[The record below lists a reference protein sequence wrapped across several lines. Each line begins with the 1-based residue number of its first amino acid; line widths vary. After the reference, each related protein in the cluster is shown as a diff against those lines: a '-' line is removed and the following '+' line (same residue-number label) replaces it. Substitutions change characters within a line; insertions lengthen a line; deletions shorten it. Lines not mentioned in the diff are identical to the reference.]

1 MRRGSL
7 RRGWCKL
14 MTGDTRLGILGN
26 RFLGCVGGSRLRW
39 RASNR
44 LFVPAVLLVRRRS
57 RARCGHVRLR
67 YHRAGHSFRRGL
79 SAQHGGSSSRPVE
92 PARARE
98 WGRVPGTPR
107 DHRRERGGDGG
118 DISRREGNGARGER
132 RVLDSPIPPSRG
144 EYRAGHQ
151 GEGARHRWAHRP
163 GGYRANTGGRIVSGL
178 IVLAVLAFVVFIV
191 AARSVRI
198 IPQSRVAII
207 QRLGRYHRTAES
219 GLTLVVPVVDKML
232 PKTDLREQVIA
243 FQPQAV
249 ITNDNVG
256 MQISTV
262 VYYQVVDARAS
273 EYEVANFG
281 LALEQITQTT
291 LRNVIGNLILDKTL
305 TSRDEINA
313 KLRTVLDEVTEKWGI
328 RVTRV
333 ELKEIIP
340 PRDIQQAMEKQMQ
353 AERTRRAA
361 ILTAEGDKRAAIL
374 KSEGE
379 KESAILRAEGEA
391 EAYRN
396 VQAAQIEMTGK
407 LFERLERS
415 DLSPESLRYLYL
427 KALPEMAKGPAS
439 KLFVVPSEIQDFAG
453 KLGALA
459 GGASLATEDGPQD
472 EGEQRRIQA
481 RGADPNG
488 ELPARREN
496 QL

>member
-1 MRRGSL
+1 
-7 RRGWCKL
+7 
-14 MTGDTRLGILGN
+14 MTGLIGLG
-26 RFLGCVGGSRLRW
+26 
-39 RASNR
+39 
-44 LFVPAVLLVRRRS
+44 
-57 RARCGHVRLR
+57 
-67 YHRAGHSFRRGL
+67 
-79 SAQHGGSSSRPVE
+79 
-92 PARARE
+92 
-98 WGRVPGTPR
+98 
-107 DHRRERGGDGG
+107 
-118 DISRREGNGARGER
+118 
-132 RVLDSPIPPSRG
+132 
-144 EYRAGHQ
+144 
-151 GEGARHRWAHRP
+151 
-163 GGYRANTGGRIVSGL
+163 
-178 IVLAVLAFVVFIV
+178 VLALVVFLV
-191 AARSVRI
+191 AARSIRI
-198 IPQSRVAII
+198 IPQSRVAIV
-207 QRLGRYHRTAES
+207 QRLGRYHRTAQS
-219 GLTLVVPVVDKML
+219 GLTLVVPVVDRML
-232 PKTDLREQVIA
+232 PKTDLREQVVA

-249 ITNDNVG
+249 ITSDNVG

-262 VYYQVVDARAS
+262 VYYQVVDARAA
-273 EYEVANFG
+273 EYEVANFH

-361 ILTAEGDKRAAIL
+361 ILTAEGDQRAAV
-374 KSEGE
+374 
-379 KESAILRAEGEA
+379 LRAEGEA

>member
-1 MRRGSL
+1 V
-7 RRGWCKL
+7 
-14 MTGDTRLGILGN
+14 T
-26 RFLGCVGGSRLRW
+26 
-39 RASNR
+39 
-44 LFVPAVLLVRRRS
+44 
-57 RARCGHVRLR
+57 
-67 YHRAGHSFRRGL
+67 
-79 SAQHGGSSSRPVE
+79 
-92 PARARE
+92 
-98 WGRVPGTPR
+98 
-107 DHRRERGGDGG
+107 
-118 DISRREGNGARGER
+118 
-132 RVLDSPIPPSRG
+132 
-144 EYRAGHQ
+144 
-151 GEGARHRWAHRP
+151 
-163 GGYRANTGGRIVSGL
+163 GL
-178 IVLAVLAFVVFIV
+178 IVLAILALVVFLV
-191 AARSVRI
+191 AARSIRV

-219 GLTLVVPVVDKML
+219 GLTLVVPVLDKML

-353 AERTRRAA
+353 AERTRRAS
-361 ILTAEGDKRAAIL
+361 ILTAEGDKRSAIL
-374 KSEGE
+374 KAEGE
-379 KESAILRAEGEA
+379 KESSILRAEGEQRSAVLRAEGEA

-407 LFERLERS
+407 LFERLEDS

-427 KALPEMAKGPAS
+427 KALPEMAQGPAS
-439 KLFVVPSEIQDFAG
+439 KLFVVPSEIQDLAG
-453 KLGALA
+453 TIGALA
-459 GGASLATEDGPQD
+459 GGASLANEDSKG
-472 EGEQRRIQA
+472 EREQRSLKAPTA
-481 RGADPNG
+481 RPNG
-488 ELPARREN
+488 ELPPRRGN
-496 QL
+496 PL

>member
-1 MRRGSL
+1 
-7 RRGWCKL
+7 
-14 MTGDTRLGILGN
+14 MT
-26 RFLGCVGGSRLRW
+26 
-39 RASNR
+39 
-44 LFVPAVLLVRRRS
+44 
-57 RARCGHVRLR
+57 
-67 YHRAGHSFRRGL
+67 
-79 SAQHGGSSSRPVE
+79 
-92 PARARE
+92 
-98 WGRVPGTPR
+98 
-107 DHRRERGGDGG
+107 
-118 DISRREGNGARGER
+118 
-132 RVLDSPIPPSRG
+132 
-144 EYRAGHQ
+144 
-151 GEGARHRWAHRP
+151 
-163 GGYRANTGGRIVSGL
+163 GL
-178 IVLAVLAFVVFIV
+178 IVLGILAFVVFLV

-198 IPQSRVAII
+198 IPQSRVAIV

-219 GLTLVVPVVDKML
+219 GLTFVVPVVDRML

-262 VYYQVVDARAS
+262 VYYQVVDARAA
-273 EYEVANFG
+273 EYEVANFH

-396 VQAAQIEMTGK
+396 VQAAQIEMTAR
-407 LFERLERS
+407 LFDALGSAE
-415 DLSPESLRYLYL
+415 LSQEAMRFMYL
-427 KALPEMAKGPAS
+427 KTLPEMAKGSAN
-439 KLFVVPSEIQDFAG
+439 KLFVVPSELQDLAG
-453 KLGALA
+453 TIGALA
-459 GGASLATEDGPQD
+459 GGASMASEDGP
-472 EGEQRRIQA
+472 GEEEPRRLNA
-481 RGADPNG
+481 PNG
-488 ELPARREN
+488 ETEPRRGPARRRPVEP
-496 QL
+496 

>member
-1 MRRGSL
+1 
-7 RRGWCKL
+7 
-14 MTGDTRLGILGN
+14 MTG
-26 RFLGCVGGSRLRW
+26 
-39 RASNR
+39 
-44 LFVPAVLLVRRRS
+44 LV
-57 RARCGHVRLR
+57 
-67 YHRAGHSFRRGL
+67 
-79 SAQHGGSSSRPVE
+79 
-92 PARARE
+92 
-98 WGRVPGTPR
+98 
-107 DHRRERGGDGG
+107 
-118 DISRREGNGARGER
+118 
-132 RVLDSPIPPSRG
+132 
-144 EYRAGHQ
+144 
-151 GEGARHRWAHRP
+151 
-163 GGYRANTGGRIVSGL
+163 
-178 IVLAVLAFVVFIV
+178 VLAVIAAVVFLV
-191 AARSVRI
+191 AARAIRI

-353 AERTRRAA
+353 AERTRRAS
-361 ILTAEGDKRAAIL
+361 ILTAEGDKRSAIL
-374 KSEGE
+374 KAEGE
-379 KESAILRAEGEA
+379 KESSILRAEGEQRSAVLRAEGEA

-407 LFERLERS
+407 LF
-415 DLSPESLRYLYL
+415 
-427 KALPEMAKGPAS
+427 
-439 KLFVVPSEIQDFAG
+439 VVPSEIQDLAG
-453 KLGALA
+453 TLGALA
-459 GGASLATEDGPQD
+459 GGASLATEDGAKG
-472 EGEQRRIQA
+472 EGKRRLDA
-481 RGADPNG
+481 PNG
-488 ELPARREN
+488 ELPATREDSPKSDAPARTK
-496 QL
+496 QGRSSYRP

>member
-1 MRRGSL
+1 
-7 RRGWCKL
+7 
-14 MTGDTRLGILGN
+14 MTG
-26 RFLGCVGGSRLRW
+26 
-39 RASNR
+39 
-44 LFVPAVLLVRRRS
+44 LV
-57 RARCGHVRLR
+57 
-67 YHRAGHSFRRGL
+67 
-79 SAQHGGSSSRPVE
+79 
-92 PARARE
+92 
-98 WGRVPGTPR
+98 
-107 DHRRERGGDGG
+107 
-118 DISRREGNGARGER
+118 
-132 RVLDSPIPPSRG
+132 
-144 EYRAGHQ
+144 
-151 GEGARHRWAHRP
+151 
-163 GGYRANTGGRIVSGL
+163 
-178 IVLAVLAFVVFIV
+178 VLAVIAAVVFLV
-191 AARSVRI
+191 AARAIRI

-281 LALEQITQTT
+281 VALEQITQTT

-353 AERTRRAA
+353 AERTRRAS
-361 ILTAEGDKRAAIL
+361 ILRAEGEQR
-374 KSEGE
+374 
-379 KESAILRAEGEA
+379 SAVLRAEGEA

-407 LFERLERS
+407 LFERLEGS

-427 KALPEMAKGPAS
+427 KALPEMAQGPAS
-439 KLFVVPSEIQDFAG
+439 KLFVVPSEIQDLAG
-453 KLGALA
+453 TLGALA
-459 GGASLATEDGPQD
+459 GGASLATEDGAKG
-472 EGEQRRIQA
+472 EGKRRLDA
-481 RGADPNG
+481 PNG
-488 ELPARREN
+488 ELPATREDSPKGDAPARTK
-496 QL
+496 QGRTSYRP